1 MKKQKKIP
9 QRKCIVCGNLYD
21 KNDLLR
27 VVNNKEVGVVIDE
40 SGKLNGRGAYICKN
54 KDCLSSV
61 RNSNKLNRAFKQKI
75 DDKLY
80 EELEAYVEN
89 WGEKMAD
96 KIRVYELA
104 KEHDMPAKKMV
115 ELLNKEFGLNIKS
128 HMSNVKGDDLEIIKE
143 YFKEEKNQKEEKKT
157 TEKKDQKTKGNNKT
171 NKNNA
176 NKKENMKAKVK
187 NDKLRDLDE
196 YDDDESQIGSKV
208 KFNKSNKSK
217 QGKSKKSK
225 YDNDDNDFNFEK
237 RNKKNR
243 KKKNKKS
250 KGPRANDK
258 AGNLDEKKNSK
269 IEIPEIINVGAF
281 AEKIGENANAV
292 IGKLIQ
298 LGVMAGLND
307 PIEFEQAELIAI
319 DFGKEITLE
328 QEYSAIEEQ
337 AVDLDFEDREEDLIA
352 RAPVVSVMGH
362 VDHGKTSILDAIRNT
377 HVTTGEAGG
386 ITQHI
391 GAYSVDLDGRKIT
404 FLDTPG
410 HEAFT
415 EMRMRGAQS
424 TDIAI
429 LVVAADD
436 GVMPQTIEA
445 INHAKAADIPIV
457 VAVNKVDKE
466 QSDPNRVKQ
475 ELMEHGLVS
484 EDWGGDTITVNV
496 SAKTGQGID
505 DLLEMVLLVAE
516 MKELKANPNRD
527 AVGLIIEAQLD
538 KARGP
543 VATVLVQ
550 KGTLHEYDYVLT
562 GSSSGRIRAM
572 FDSKGQAIKEAGPSV
587 PVQILGLSEVAEA
600 GDKLFAVE
608 DEKTARNY
616 AARAEEQKREERLM
630 SKGASLEDV
639 SSEASEGEL
648 KELNIIVKT
657 DVRGTVDAV
666 SQSLIKLSNDEVKVN
681 VIAGAVGGI
690 TESDVLL
697 AQASNAII
705 IGFNV
710 RPTQGAMERSKDNN
724 IEIRTYSV
732 IYEAIEEVEKAIKG
746 MLDPEFVE
754 EVLGRAEVRDTFK
767 VPSVGTIAGVM
778 VTSGSVPRRA
788 KIRLLRDNVVIFDGD
803 ISSMKRFKDDAKE
816 LANGY
821 EGGIGLNRFND
832 IKVGDVMEAYEI
844 IEKERV

>member
-1 MKKQKKIP
+1 
-9 QRKCIVCGNLYD
+9 
-21 KNDLLR
+21 
-27 VVNNKEVGVVIDE
+27 
-40 SGKLNGRGAYICKN
+40 
-54 KDCLSSV
+54 
-61 RNSNKLNRAFKQKI
+61 
-75 DDKLY
+75 
-80 EELEAYVEN
+80 
-89 WGEKMAD
+89 MAD

-104 KEHDMPAKKMV
+104 KEQGMPAKKMV
-115 ELLNKEFGLNIKS
+115 ELLNEEFGLGIKS
-128 HMSNVKGDDLEIIKE
+128 HMSSVSGDDLELIKE
-143 YFKEEKNQKEEKKT
+143 FFTESSNDDEKTNQKEQKKEQSNKET
-157 TEKKDQKTKGNNKT
+157 QKEQKANMKKNNKV
-171 NKNNA
+171 NY
-176 NKKENMKAKVK
+176 
-187 NDKLRDLDE
+187 DE
-196 YDDDESQIGSKV
+196 MDDYDDDESMHGSKQ
-208 KFNKSNKSK
+208 KIGKSNKIK
-217 QGKSKKSK
+217 NKAKSKKNF
-225 YDNDDNDFNFEK
+225 DNDDNEDFNP
-237 RNKKNR
+237 NKSNKNR
-243 KKKNKKS
+243 KKKNRKS
-250 KGPRANDK
+250 KSNKANNQPAK
-258 AGNLDEKKNSK
+258 ENNENGK
-269 IEIPEIINVGAF
+269 IEIPEVVTVSAF
-281 AEKIGENANAV
+281 AEKIGENSNAV

-307 PIEFEQAELIAI
+307 TIEFEQAELIAM
-319 DFGKEITLE
+319 DFGKEISLE
-328 QEYSAIEEQ
+328 QEFSAIEEQ
-337 AVDLDFEDREEDLIA
+337 EIDLDYEDNEEDLIT

-362 VDHGKTSILDAIRNT
+362 VDHGKTSILDAIKNT
-377 HVTTGEAGG
+377 RVTSGEAGG

-391 GAYSVDLDGRKIT
+391 GAYSVDLNGRAIT

-436 GVMPQTIEA
+436 GVMPQTVEA
-445 INHAKAADIPIV
+445 INHAKAAEIPIV

-475 ELMEHGLVS
+475 ELMEYGLVS
-484 EDWGGDTITVNV
+484 EDWGGDTITVDV
-496 SAKTGQGID
+496 SAKTGQGIEE
-505 DLLEMVLLVAE
+505 LLEMVLLVAE
-516 MKELKANPNRD
+516 MRELKANPNRD

-538 KARGP
+538 KARGS

-550 KGTLHEYDYVLT
+550 KGTLHEGDNVLT
-562 GSSSGRIRAM
+562 GSASGRIRAM
-572 FDSKGQAIKEAGPSV
+572 FDSKGNAIKQAGPSV
-587 PVQILGLSEVAEA
+587 PVQILGLSDVAEA

-608 DEKTARNY
+608 DEKTARAY

-630 SKGASLEDV
+630 AKGASLEDL
-639 SSEASEGEL
+639 SGEAAEGEL
-648 KELNIIVKT
+648 KELNVIVKT

-666 SQSLIKLSNDEVKVN
+666 SQSLLKLSNEEVKVS
-681 VIAGAVGGI
+681 VVAGAVGGI

-710 RPTQGAMERSKDNN
+710 RPTQGAMERAKDNN

-732 IYEAIEEVEKAIKG
+732 IYEAIEDVENAIKG

-832 IKVGDVMEAYEI
+832 IKVGDVMEAYEVV
-844 IEKERV
+844 EKERD

>member
-1 MKKQKKIP
+1 
-9 QRKCIVCGNLYD
+9 
-21 KNDLLR
+21 
-27 VVNNKEVGVVIDE
+27 
-40 SGKLNGRGAYICKN
+40 
-54 KDCLSSV
+54 
-61 RNSNKLNRAFKQKI
+61 
-75 DDKLY
+75 
-80 EELEAYVEN
+80 
-89 WGEKMAD
+89 MAD
-96 KIRVYELA
+96 KMRVYELA
-104 KEHDMPAKKMV
+104 KKHNMPAKEMV
-115 ELLNKEFGLNIKS
+115 EFLNDEFGLAIKS
-128 HMSNVKGDDLEIIKE
+128 HMSNVSGDDLILINE
-143 YFKEEKNQKEEKKT
+143 YFEEDKKEKTDKKNNTKKNNQKKVEENSLDKKPNMS
-157 TEKKDQKTKGNNKT
+157 KHSQIRNNDIDDLYDDE
-171 NKNNA
+171 NVA
-176 NKKENMKAKVK
+176 KKE
-187 NDKLRDLDE
+187 
-196 YDDDESQIGSKV
+196 
-208 KFNKSNKSK
+208 KFSKSNKN
-217 QGKSKKSK
+217 KSQKKSDQAK
-225 YDNDDNDFNFEK
+225 SYNNEDFVANK
-237 RNKKNR
+237 TKKNR

-250 KGPRANDK
+250 KGPKANNQAANNK
-258 AGNLDEKKNSK
+258 EEANSK
-269 IEIPEIINVGAF
+269 IEIPEVINVGAF
-281 AEKIGENANAV
+281 AEKIGENPNVV

-307 PIEFEQAELIAI
+307 PIEFDQAELIAI

-337 AVDLDFEDREEDLIA
+337 SLDLDYEDNDEDLIT

-362 VDHGKTSILDAIRNT
+362 VDHGKTSILDSIRDT
-377 HVTTGEAGG
+377 HVTRGEAGG

-391 GAYSVDLDGRKIT
+391 GAYSVDLDGRMIT

-436 GVMPQTIEA
+436 GVMPQTVEA

-466 QSDPNRVKQ
+466 TADPNRVKQ
-475 ELMEHGLVS
+475 ELMQYGLVA
-484 EDWGGDTITVNV
+484 EDWGGDTITVDV
-496 SAKTGQGID
+496 SAKTGQNID
-505 DLLEMVLLVAE
+505 ELLEMVLLVAE
-516 MKELKANPNRD
+516 MKELKANPNRA

-550 KGTLHEYDYVLT
+550 KGTLHEGDNVLT
-562 GSSSGRIRAM
+562 GSASGRIRAM
-572 FDSKGQAIKEAGPSV
+572 FNSKGEAIKEAGPSI
-587 PVQILGLSEVAEA
+587 PVQILGLSDVAEA

-608 DEKTARNY
+608 DEKTARAY
-616 AARAEEQKREERLM
+616 AEKAEEQKREERLM
-630 SKGASLEDV
+630 AKGASLEDL
-639 SSEASEGEL
+639 SGEASEGEL
-648 KELNIIVKT
+648 KDLNIIVKT

-666 SQSLIKLSNDEVKVN
+666 SQSLIKLSNEEVKVS
-681 VIAGAVGGI
+681 VVAGAVGGI

-710 RPTQGAMERSKDNN
+710 RPTQGAMERAKDNN

-732 IYEAIEEVEKAIKG
+732 IYEAIEDVEKAIKG

-754 EVLGRAEVRDTFK
+754 EVLGRAEVRDTFR

-778 VTSGSVPRRA
+778 VTNGSIPRSA
-788 KIRLLRDNVVIFDGD
+788 KIRLLRDNIVIFDGD
-803 ISSMKRFKDDAKE
+803 ITSMKRFKDDAKE
-816 LANGY
+816 LASGY

-832 IKVGDVMEAYEI
+832 IKVGDEMEAYQI
-844 IEKERV
+844 VEKERE

>member
-1 MKKQKKIP
+1 
-9 QRKCIVCGNLYD
+9 
-21 KNDLLR
+21 
-27 VVNNKEVGVVIDE
+27 
-40 SGKLNGRGAYICKN
+40 
-54 KDCLSSV
+54 
-61 RNSNKLNRAFKQKI
+61 
-75 DDKLY
+75 
-80 EELEAYVEN
+80 
-89 WGEKMAD
+89 MAE

-104 KEHDMPAKKMV
+104 KEQGMPAKKMV
-115 ELLNKEFGLNIKS
+115 ELLNEEFGLGIKS
-128 HMSNVKGDDLEIIKE
+128 HMSNVSGDDLVLVRE
-143 YFKEEKNQKEEKKT
+143 YFKEENKSDQATNTKEE
-157 TEKKDQKTKGNNKT
+157 
-171 NKNNA
+171 
-176 NKKENMKAKVK
+176 NKKVQ
-187 NDKLRDLDE
+187 D
-196 YDDDESQIGSKV
+196 
-208 KFNKSNKSK
+208 NKSNKKADMKKNKKINYDKMDDYDDDSMHGSK
-217 QGKSKKSK
+217 EKIKKSKSKKNFDK
-225 YDNDDNDFNFEK
+225 DENEDFK
-237 RNKKNR
+237 TKKSKKNR

-250 KGPRANDK
+250 KSNKANKQASKESKD
-258 AGNLDEKKNSK
+258 DDK
-269 IEIPEIINVGAF
+269 IEIPEIVTVSAF
-281 AEKIGENANAV
+281 ADKIGENPNSV

-307 PIEFEQAELIAI
+307 TIEFDQAELIAM
-319 DFGKEITLE
+319 DFGKEIVLE
-328 QEYSAIEEQ
+328 QEFSAIEEQ
-337 AVDLDFEDREEDLIA
+337 EIDLDYEDNEEDLVT

-362 VDHGKTSILDAIRNT
+362 VDHGKTSILDAIKNT
-377 HVTTGEAGG
+377 RVTSGEAGG

-391 GAYSVDLDGRKIT
+391 GAYSVDVDDKSIT

-436 GVMPQTIEA
+436 GVMPQTVEA

-457 VAVNKVDKE
+457 VAVNKVDKD

-484 EDWGGDTITVNV
+484 EEWGGDTITVNV
-496 SAKTGQGID
+496 SAKTGYGID
-505 DLLEMVLLVAE
+505 ELLEMVLLVAE
-516 MKELKANPNRD
+516 MRELKANPNRD

-550 KGTLHEYDYVLT
+550 KGTLHAGDNVLT

-572 FDSKGQAIKEAGPSV
+572 FDSKGNSIKEAGPSV
-587 PVQILGLSEVAEA
+587 PVQILGLSDVAEA
-600 GDKLFAVE
+600 GDKLFAVA
-608 DEKTARNY
+608 DEKTARAY
-616 AARAEEQKREERLM
+616 AERAEEQKREERLM
-630 SKGASLEDV
+630 AKGASLEDL
-639 SSEASEGEL
+639 SGEAAEGEL

-657 DVRGTVDAV
+657 DVRGTVDAM
-666 SQSLIKLSNDEVKVN
+666 SQSLLKLSNDEVKVS
-681 VIAGAVGGI
+681 VVAGAVGGI

-710 RPTQGAMERSKDNN
+710 RPTQGAMERAKDNN

-732 IYEAIEEVEKAIKG
+732 IYEAIEEVESAIKG

-778 VTSGSVPRRA
+778 VTNGSVPRRA

-832 IKVGDVMEAYEI
+832 IKVGDVMEAYELV
-844 IEKERV
+844 EKERD

>member
-1 MKKQKKIP
+1 
-9 QRKCIVCGNLYD
+9 
-21 KNDLLR
+21 
-27 VVNNKEVGVVIDE
+27 
-40 SGKLNGRGAYICKN
+40 
-54 KDCLSSV
+54 
-61 RNSNKLNRAFKQKI
+61 
-75 DDKLY
+75 
-80 EELEAYVEN
+80 
-89 WGEKMAD
+89 MAD

-104 KEHDMPAKKMV
+104 KEQGMPAKKMV
-115 ELLNKEFGLNIKS
+115 ELLNEEFGLGIKS
-128 HMSNVKGDDLEIIKE
+128 HMSSVSGDDLELIKE
-143 YFKEEKNQKEEKKT
+143 FFTESSNDDKKTNQKEQKKEQSNKET
-157 TEKKDQKTKGNNKT
+157 QKEQKANMKKNNKI
-171 NKNNA
+171 NY
-176 NKKENMKAKVK
+176 
-187 NDKLRDLDE
+187 DE
-196 YDDDESQIGSKV
+196 MDDYDDDESMHGSKQ
-208 KFNKSNKSK
+208 KIGKSNKVK
-217 QGKSKKSK
+217 NKAKSNKNF
-225 YDNDDNDFNFEK
+225 DNDDNEDFNP
-237 RNKKNR
+237 NKSNKNR
-243 KKKNKKS
+243 KKKNRKS
-250 KGPRANDK
+250 KSNKANNQPAK
-258 AGNLDEKKNSK
+258 ENNENGK
-269 IEIPEIINVGAF
+269 IEIPEVVTVSAF
-281 AEKIGENANAV
+281 AEKIGENSNAV

-307 PIEFEQAELIAI
+307 TIEFEQAELIAM
-319 DFGKEITLE
+319 DFGKEISLE
-328 QEYSAIEEQ
+328 QEFSAIEEQ
-337 AVDLDFEDREEDLIA
+337 EIDLDYEDNEEDLIT

-362 VDHGKTSILDAIRNT
+362 VDHGKTSILDAIKNT
-377 HVTTGEAGG
+377 RVTSGEAGG

-391 GAYSVDLDGRKIT
+391 GAYSVDLNGRAIT

-436 GVMPQTIEA
+436 GVMPQTVEA
-445 INHAKAADIPIV
+445 INHAKAAEIPIV

-475 ELMEHGLVS
+475 ELMEYGLVS
-484 EDWGGDTITVNV
+484 EDWGGDTITVDV
-496 SAKTGQGID
+496 SAKTGQGIEE
-505 DLLEMVLLVAE
+505 LLEMVLLVAE
-516 MKELKANPNRD
+516 MRELKANPNRD

-550 KGTLHEYDYVLT
+550 KGTLHEGDNVLT
-562 GSSSGRIRAM
+562 GSASGRIRAM
-572 FDSKGQAIKEAGPSV
+572 FDSKGNAIKQAGPSV
-587 PVQILGLSEVAEA
+587 PVQILGLSDVAEA

-608 DEKTARNY
+608 DEKTARAY

-630 SKGASLEDV
+630 AKGASLEDL
-639 SSEASEGEL
+639 SGEAAEGGL
-648 KELNIIVKT
+648 KELNVIVKT

-666 SQSLIKLSNDEVKVN
+666 SQSLLKLSNEEVKVS
-681 VIAGAVGGI
+681 VVAGAVGGI

-710 RPTQGAMERSKDNN
+710 RPTQGAMERAKDNN

-732 IYEAIEEVEKAIKG
+732 IYEAIEDVENAIKG

-832 IKVGDVMEAYEI
+832 IKVGDVMEAYEVV
-844 IEKERV
+844 EKERD

>member
-1 MKKQKKIP
+1 
-9 QRKCIVCGNLYD
+9 
-21 KNDLLR
+21 
-27 VVNNKEVGVVIDE
+27 
-40 SGKLNGRGAYICKN
+40 
-54 KDCLSSV
+54 
-61 RNSNKLNRAFKQKI
+61 
-75 DDKLY
+75 
-80 EELEAYVEN
+80 
-89 WGEKMAD
+89 MAD

-104 KEHDMPAKKMV
+104 KEQGMPAKKMV
-115 ELLNKEFGLNIKS
+115 ELLNEEFGLGIKS
-128 HMSNVKGDDLEIIKE
+128 HMSSVSGDDLELINE
-143 YFKEEKNQKEEKKT
+143 YFNESSNEDKKEQTKE
-157 TEKKDQKTKGNNKT
+157 KT
-171 NKNNA
+171 NKKTQKEQSN
-176 NKKENMKAKVK
+176 NKKSNMKK
-187 NDKLRDLDE
+187 NNNINYDQMDD
-196 YDDDESQIGSKV
+196 YDDDESMHGSKQ
-208 KFNKSNKSK
+208 KIGKSNKIK
-217 QGKSKKSK
+217 NQNKAKSKKNF
-225 YDNDDNDFNFEK
+225 DNDDNEDFNP
-237 RNKKNR
+237 NKPNKNR
-243 KKKNKKS
+243 KKKNRKS
-250 KGPRANDK
+250 KSNKANNQPTK
-258 AGNLDEKKNSK
+258 ESNENGK
-269 IEIPEIINVGAF
+269 IEIPEVVTVSAF
-281 AEKIGENANAV
+281 ADKIGENSNAV

-307 PIEFEQAELIAI
+307 TIEFEQAELIAM

-328 QEYSAIEEQ
+328 QEFSAIEEQ
-337 AVDLDFEDREEDLIA
+337 EIDLDYEDNEEDLIT

-362 VDHGKTSILDAIRNT
+362 VDHGKTSILDAIKNT
-377 HVTTGEAGG
+377 RVTSGEAGG

-391 GAYSVDLDGRKIT
+391 GAYSVDLDGRAIT

-415 EMRMRGAQS
+415 EMRMRGAHS

-436 GVMPQTIEA
+436 GVMPQTVEA

-475 ELMEHGLVS
+475 ELMEYGLVS
-484 EDWGGDTITVNV
+484 EDWGGDTITVDV
-496 SAKTGQGID
+496 SAKTGQGIEE
-505 DLLEMVLLVAE
+505 LLEMVLLVAE
-516 MKELKANPNRD
+516 MRELKANPNRD

-550 KGTLHEYDYVLT
+550 KGTLHEGDNVLT
-562 GSSSGRIRAM
+562 GSASGRIRAM
-572 FDSKGQAIKEAGPSV
+572 FDSKGNSIKEAGPSV
-587 PVQILGLSEVAEA
+587 PVQILGLSDVAEA

-608 DEKTARNY
+608 DEKTARAY

-630 SKGASLEDV
+630 AKGASLEDL
-639 SSEASEGEL
+639 SGEAAEGEL
-648 KELNIIVKT
+648 KELNVIVKT
-657 DVRGTVDAV
+657 DVKGTVDAV
-666 SQSLIKLSNDEVKVN
+666 SQSLLKLSNEEVKVS
-681 VIAGAVGGI
+681 VVAGAVGGI

-710 RPTQGAMERSKDNN
+710 RPTQGAMERAKDNG

-732 IYEAIEEVEKAIKG
+732 IYEAIEDVESAIKG

-788 KIRLLRDNVVIFDGD
+788 KVRLLRDNVVIFDGD

-832 IKVGDVMEAYEI
+832 IKVGDVMEAYEVV
-844 IEKERV
+844 EKERD

>member
-1 MKKQKKIP
+1 
-9 QRKCIVCGNLYD
+9 
-21 KNDLLR
+21 
-27 VVNNKEVGVVIDE
+27 
-40 SGKLNGRGAYICKN
+40 
-54 KDCLSSV
+54 
-61 RNSNKLNRAFKQKI
+61 
-75 DDKLY
+75 
-80 EELEAYVEN
+80 
-89 WGEKMAD
+89 MAD

-104 KEHDMPAKKMV
+104 KEQGMPAKKMV
-115 ELLNKEFGLNIKS
+115 ELLNEEFGLGIKS
-128 HMSNVKGDDLEIIKE
+128 HMSSVSGDDLELIKE
-143 YFKEEKNQKEEKKT
+143 FFTESSNDDKKTNQKEQKKEQSNKET
-157 TEKKDQKTKGNNKT
+157 QKEQKANMKKNNKV
-171 NKNNA
+171 NY
-176 NKKENMKAKVK
+176 
-187 NDKLRDLDE
+187 DE
-196 YDDDESQIGSKV
+196 MDDYDDDESMHGSKQ
-208 KFNKSNKSK
+208 KIGKSNKIK
-217 QGKSKKSK
+217 NKAKSKKNF
-225 YDNDDNDFNFEK
+225 DNDDNEDFNP
-237 RNKKNR
+237 NKSNKNR
-243 KKKNKKS
+243 KKKNRKS
-250 KGPRANDK
+250 KSNKANNQPAK
-258 AGNLDEKKNSK
+258 ENNENGK
-269 IEIPEIINVGAF
+269 IEIPEVVTVSAF
-281 AEKIGENANAV
+281 AEKIGENSNAV

-307 PIEFEQAELIAI
+307 TIEFEQAELIAM
-319 DFGKEITLE
+319 DFGKEISLE
-328 QEYSAIEEQ
+328 QEFSAIEEQ
-337 AVDLDFEDREEDLIA
+337 EIDLDYEDNEEDLIT

-362 VDHGKTSILDAIRNT
+362 VDHGKTSILDAIKNT
-377 HVTTGEAGG
+377 RVTSGEAGG

-391 GAYSVDLDGRKIT
+391 GAYSVDLNGRAIT

-436 GVMPQTIEA
+436 GVMPQTVEA
-445 INHAKAADIPIV
+445 INHAKAAEIPIV

-475 ELMEHGLVS
+475 ELMEYGLVS
-484 EDWGGDTITVNV
+484 EDWGGDTITVDV
-496 SAKTGQGID
+496 SAKTGQGIEE
-505 DLLEMVLLVAE
+505 LLEMVLLVAE
-516 MKELKANPNRD
+516 MRELKANPNRD

-550 KGTLHEYDYVLT
+550 KGTLHEGDNVLT
-562 GSSSGRIRAM
+562 GSASGRIRAM
-572 FDSKGQAIKEAGPSV
+572 FDSKGNAIKQAGPSV
-587 PVQILGLSEVAEA
+587 PVQILGLSDVAEA

-608 DEKTARNY
+608 DEKTARAY

-630 SKGASLEDV
+630 AKGASLEDL
-639 SSEASEGEL
+639 SGEAAEGEL
-648 KELNIIVKT
+648 KELNVIVKT

-666 SQSLIKLSNDEVKVN
+666 SQSLLKLSNEEVKVS
-681 VIAGAVGGI
+681 VVAGAVGGI

-710 RPTQGAMERSKDNN
+710 RPTQGAMERAKDNG

-732 IYEAIEEVEKAIKG
+732 IYEAIEDVESAIKG

-788 KIRLLRDNVVIFDGD
+788 KVRLLRDNVVIFDGD

-832 IKVGDVMEAYEI
+832 IKVGDVMEAYEVV
-844 IEKERV
+844 EKERD